1 VKERSMSTRLA
12 LQLNAAVGIASAVGA
27 TAIMSLALTRPE
39 ALASAMAQREYG
51 DVALAVLSQVAGW
64 VHALLRFL

>member
-1 VKERSMSTRLA
+1 MSAKLA
-12 LQLNAAVGIASAVGA
+12 LQVNAVVGIASAVAA

-39 ALASAMAQREYG
+39 ALASAVAQREYG

-64 VHALLRFL
+64 VQALLRFL